1 MPVRQEQTCGPG
13 LQRGQAAS
21 SGGNAWRRRP
31 EPKLGSV
38 VGNHAFLTSFCHGCY
53 KSVVGLVAPLPR
65 EHGFHRAS
73 TLAIGVV
80 LVHHTHARPEPS
92 VSSNGPELLL
102 DATRPDPV
110 MNSTACTDK

>member
-53 KSVVGLVAPLPR
+53 MSVVGLVAPLPAR
-65 EHGFHRAS
+65 ARISSRKHSRYRRRAS
-73 TLAIGVV
+73 PPYSRAAGAIR
-80 LVHHTHARPEPS
+80 LVERA
-92 VSSNGPELLL
+92 G
-102 DATRPDPV
+102 
-110 MNSTACTDK
+110 TALGCNPA